1 MISEQLLLR
10 KMKKIK
16 VENNTNLYRD
26 SNTNAIVNTN
36 TTEYKNYMNSLKYR
50 KKEIS
55 KIKQI
60 EDDVNSVKQD
70 LQEIKDLLRCLIKE

>member
-1 MISEQLLLR
+1 
-10 KMKKIK
+10 MKKIK

>member
-1 MISEQLLLR
+1 
-10 KMKKIK
+10 MKKIK

-26 SNTNAIVNTN
+26 SNTNAIINTN

>member
-26 SNTNAIVNTN
+26 SNTNAIINTN